1 MSDTNDEEVD
11 YRIFREGNN
20 KSHIYIAGIN
30 RAICGCQTLRG
41 YDSEDLPV
49 LTLDDDIIDM
59 CSNCAGTLWT
69 HGLWRG
75 RSDE

>member
-1 MSDTNDEEVD
+1 MSDISDRGVD
-11 YRIFREGNN
+11 YRIFREGD

-30 RAICGCQTLRG
+30 RAICGCQTLRR

-49 LTLDDDIIDM
+49 LNLDDDIIDM
-59 CSNCAGTLWT
+59 CSNCAETLWT

-75 RSDE
+75 KS